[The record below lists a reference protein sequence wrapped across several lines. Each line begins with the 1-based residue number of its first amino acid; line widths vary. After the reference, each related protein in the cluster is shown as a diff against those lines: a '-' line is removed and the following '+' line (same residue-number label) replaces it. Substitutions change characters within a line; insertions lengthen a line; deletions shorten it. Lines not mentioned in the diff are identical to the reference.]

1 MGGVHCYMFY
11 GGQNTKPTGEA
22 ALENCGGN
30 M

>member
-1 MGGVHCYMFY
+1 MFY

-30 M
+30 MWPE